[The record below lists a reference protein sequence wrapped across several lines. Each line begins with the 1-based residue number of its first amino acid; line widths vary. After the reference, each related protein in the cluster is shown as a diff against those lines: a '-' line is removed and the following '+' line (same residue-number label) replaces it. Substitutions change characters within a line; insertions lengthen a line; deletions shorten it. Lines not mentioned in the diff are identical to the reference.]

1 MHVVRQWNTSASTH
15 ANSGGMGSRLPHP
28 RSHHKLHR
36 MIRSPLPFAALALGV
51 ACGGANESQEP
62 TFPTAN
68 EVEAPAWTHPSA
80 TPTATSMTPP
90 RETVRIETPAEPD
103 PVGRLLRRSQR
114 RVKNLSLHQAPLD
127 DTLRML
133 ADMGRFN
140 VVIVS
145 EVGSRKV
152 SVDLKDVSLEGA
164 FGAVLASAHLEARW
178 LADDIVEVRGAGAR

>member
-1 MHVVRQWNTSASTH
+1 
-15 ANSGGMGSRLPHP
+15 
-28 RSHHKLHR
+28 
-36 MIRSPLPFAALALGV
+36 MIRSPLPLAALALGV
-51 ACGGANESQEP
+51 ACGGASESQEP

-68 EVEAPAWTHPSA
+68 DVEAPAWSHPSA
-80 TPTATSMTPP
+80 TSTATSMTAPP

-103 PVGRLLRRSQR
+103 PVGRLLRRSQG
-114 RVKNLSLHQAPLD
+114 RVKNLSLHQAPVD

-164 FGAVLASAHLEARW
+164 FRAVLASAQLEARW
-178 LADDIVEVRGAGAR
+178 LADDIVEVRGAGSR

>member
-1 MHVVRQWNTSASTH
+1 MS
-15 ANSGGMGSRLPHP
+15 
-28 RSHHKLHR
+28 
-36 MIRSPLPFAALALGV
+36 RSPLPLAAFVLGV

-62 TFPTAN
+62 ACAAAVDDP
-68 EVEAPAWTHPSA
+68 ELPAWAHPSA
-80 TPTATSMTPP
+80 PPTATAMPPPP
-90 RETVRIETPAEPD
+90 RETVRIEAPPEPD

-114 RVKNLSLHQAPLD
+114 RVKNLSLHQAPVD

-152 SVDLKDVSLEGA
+152 SVDLKNVSLEGA
-164 FGAVLASAHLEARW
+164 FRAVLASAQLEARL